1 MAKTR
6 TRKEQKMS
14 QFRLFMKQNK
24 QIRQNVKYPAV
35 SSLRDESGNPLQW
48 EFRHV
53 TSKENDLI
61 RDECTSEIPIA
72 GKPNMYRPKLNASL
86 YLRKLIA
93 ASVVYPDLYDTEL
106 QDSYGVKSPEEL
118 ICAMADE
125 PGEYGELAAFVQK
138 LNGFDISLEEK
149 AEQAKN

>member
-1 MAKTR
+1 
-6 TRKEQKMS
+6 MS

-53 TSKENDLI
+53 TSKENDFI

-72 GKPNMYRPKLNASL
+72 GKPQRPKIKTAFSRILQT
-86 YLRKLIA
+86 RE
-93 ASVVYPDLYDTEL
+93 TE
-106 QDSYGVKSPEEL
+106 
-118 ICAMADE
+118 
-125 PGEYGELAAFVQK
+125 
-138 LNGFDISLEEK
+138 
-149 AEQAKN
+149 

>member
-1 MAKTR
+1 
-6 TRKEQKMS
+6 
-14 QFRLFMKQNK
+14 
-24 QIRQNVKYPAV
+24 
-35 SSLRDESGNPLQW
+35 
-48 EFRHV
+48 
-53 TSKENDLI
+53 
-61 RDECTSEIPIA
+61 
-72 GKPNMYRPKLNASL
+72 MYRPKLNASL

-93 ASVVYPDLYDTEL
+93 ASVVYPDLYDAEL

-125 PGEYGELAAFVQK
+125 PGEYCELAAFVQK

>member
-1 MAKTR
+1 
-6 TRKEQKMS
+6 MS

-24 QIRQNVKYPAV
+24 QPRENVKYPAV
-35 SSLRDESGNPLQW
+35 SSLRDENGEPLEW
-48 EFRHV
+48 ELRPV

-61 RDECTSEIPIA
+61 RDECTAEIPVA
-72 GKPNMYRPKLNASL
+72 GKPNLYRPKLNASL

-93 ASVVYPDLYDTEL
+93 ASVVFPDLYDAEL

-118 ICAMADE
+118 LCAMVDR

>member
-1 MAKTR
+1 
-6 TRKEQKMS
+6 
-14 QFRLFMKQNK
+14 MKQNK
-24 QIRQNVKYPAV
+24 QIKENVKFPAV
-35 SSLRDESGNPLQW
+35 SSLKDENGSPLLW
-48 EFRHV
+48 ELRQI

-61 RDECTSEIPIA
+61 RDECTCEIPIA
-72 GKPNMYRPKLNASL
+72 GKPNMYRPKLNTSL

-93 ASVVYPDLYDTEL
+93 ASVVYPDLYNAEL
-106 QDSYGVKSPEEL
+106 QDSYGVKSPEDL

-125 PGEYGELAAFVQK
+125 PGEYSELAAFVQK